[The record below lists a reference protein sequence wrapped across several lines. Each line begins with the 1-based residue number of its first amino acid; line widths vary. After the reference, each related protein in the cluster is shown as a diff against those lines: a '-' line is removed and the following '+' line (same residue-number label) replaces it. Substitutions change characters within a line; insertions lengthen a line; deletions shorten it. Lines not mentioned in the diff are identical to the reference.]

1 MNGNNKVEK
10 ITNGKQRKAWNEDMS
25 RKGDKRN
32 KTRRDRTEKR
42 GWID

>member
-1 MNGNNKVEK
+1 MNGSNKVEK
-10 ITNGKQRKAWNEDMS
+10 MASNKTRKAWNEDTT

-42 GWID
+42 GWVE